1 VEEPLADPRQ
11 KATIN
16 EKMKSLQKKKIEYR
30 TLFLRRERTNWMSMD
45 YMVKYKAN
53 GTIEHF
59 KVKTSGE
66 RLSLNPCDQLQ
77 KDICTLNKINIL

>member
-1 VEEPLADPRQ
+1 
-11 KATIN
+11 
-16 EKMKSLQKKKIEYR
+16 
-30 TLFLRRERTNWMSMD
+30 MSMD

-59 KVKTSGE
+59 KVKTGGE

-77 KDICTLNKINIL
+77 KDICTYNQNQHTSSLIIFNCELRLIIIIIHMNKDLLHGELSKKIHMNLPP